1 MLCCHANS
9 SASLRTLGGGY
20 WYSKERS
27 CGQKTSN
34 LASLFTKKKRTA
46 GGMILISIDI
56 VVVVLGLSSV
66 LFSMTNIVL
75 QSYHF
80 LTCQ

>member
-1 MLCCHANS
+1 MLCCRANG
-9 SASLRTLGGGY
+9 SASSRTLGGGY
-20 WYSKERS
+20 WCSKERS

-34 LASLFTKKKRTA
+34 LVSLSAKKGRMA
-46 GGMILISIDI
+46 GGIILVLTNI
-56 VVVVLGLSSV
+56 VVVMLGSLLVLLG
-66 LFSMTNIVL
+66 MTNIVL

>member
-1 MLCCHANS
+1 MLCYRINGFVS
-9 SASLRTLGGGY
+9 SRILGGGY
-20 WYSKERS
+20 WYSKKRS

-34 LASLFTKKKRTA
+34 LASLSAKKGRTA
-46 GGMILISIDI
+46 SGMILVLTDI
-56 VVVVLGLSSV
+56 VVVMLDLLSV
-66 LFSMTNIVL
+66 LLGMINIML